1 MTTRD
6 LVVRKPLTPSL
17 IDRLP
22 IEDSRLA
29 PPVRVSGALIWL
41 TILGMGFV
49 AVLSFWAA
57 MAPMKSAVVA
67 SGQFQVLGDRLVVQH
82 LEGGILR
89 KIAVAEGDLVRE
101 GDVIAVL
108 DDAAALAALE
118 ILQNQLVGALA
129 AQARLQAEFGNADS
143 IAPSDELR
151 ALIGSHPA
159 TTDVLRTQLDVFQ
172 ANRQIAAGQVQIL
185 QDRISQLRQQQSGV
199 EHRLHAQESQLS
211 MLQEELVS
219 KQTLYDQGLTTKSQL
234 LELRRDE
241 AALAGD
247 ILVTQTQ
254 MQTVM
259 QQIVEIEARQLQV
272 RRDQLK
278 VITEGRQ
285 EVDQTILDLRQR
297 IAAAEDV
304 ARRLT
309 IRAPQSGRVVNLQ
322 INTIGGVIAEGQ
334 ELLEI
339 VPSDADYVIE
349 VRVRPS
355 DINEVHEGSSARV
368 RLTAYNF
375 RTTPTVDGTVTNVSA
390 DSFTD
395 AKTGQT
401 YFKADVRVL
410 PGQLEALGH
419 VEAVPGMPAQVMIT
433 TGEQTIADYL
443 LNPILGGYEVALS
456 ENE

>member
-22 IEDSRLA
+22 TEGSRLA
-29 PPVRVSGALIWL
+29 PPVRVSGVLIWL
-41 TILGMGFV
+41 VILGMGFV
-49 AVLSFWAA
+49 AVLSFWAT

-89 KIAVAEGDLVRE
+89 RIAVAEGDLVRE

-129 AQARLQAEFGNADS
+129 TQARLQAEFRNADS

-151 ALIGSHPA
+151 ALIASHPA
-159 TTDVLRTQLDVFQ
+159 ATDVLRTQLDVFQ

-199 EHRLHAQESQLS
+199 EHRLHAQEGQLS
-211 MLQEELVS
+211 LLQEELVS

-241 AALAGD
+241 AALSGD

-259 QQIVEIEARQLQV
+259 QQIVEIEARQIQV

-285 EVDQTILDLRQR
+285 EVDQAILDLRQR

-322 INTIGGVIAEGQ
+322 INTVGGVIAEGQ

-419 VEAVPGMPAQVMIT
+419 VEAVPGMPAQVMIA